1 MFHKSLLLWIILN
14 ANQRRLSGRK
24 LDWTPC
30 PLRVPGG
37 NNWHRLYNRQEGHPP
52 LMQLPTQVLE
62 QSPMMYPFEDSD
74 PQHVECSPG
83 VQTAENTAR
92 NIHLLDQDTQNL
104 VWERIHML
112 EEEVKMKQE
121 TAQLHEM
128 ITQEGRLPEI
138 RE

>member
-1 MFHKSLLLWIILN
+1 
-14 ANQRRLSGRK
+14 
-24 LDWTPC
+24 
-30 PLRVPGG
+30 
-37 NNWHRLYNRQEGHPP
+37 
-52 LMQLPTQVLE
+52 
-62 QSPMMYPFEDSD
+62 MMYPFEDSD